1 MEGKGSFLVL
11 LVVVTV
17 LSICLAGVV
26 GYLLVFGVQRTGP
39 DGGAL
44 QAQTQNLKPQIDYK
58 KVKKFKPFE
67 KEPFTAVLKSAE
79 GGKTSHGVVL
89 RVELLIA
96 DAKAYEEISFREAE
110 IKDFFISYFMNKTYE
125 ETSNPDNWENMKAE
139 ILKGLNE
146 RFPPRKGEK
155 VNQKILEMS
164 FEEWIVQ

>member
-11 LVVVTV
+11 LAVVTV

-26 GYLLVFGVQRTGP
+26 GYLLIFGAQRTGP

-67 KEPFTAVLKSAE
+67 KEPLTVPLKSVE
-79 GGKTSHGVVL
+79 GEKVRHAVRL
-89 RVELLIA
+89 RVELLIV
-96 DAKAYEEISFREAE
+96 DTKAYEEISFREAE
-110 IKDFFISYFMNKTYE
+110 IKDLFISYFMNKTYE
-125 ETSNPDNWENMKAE
+125 ETNNPENWEKMKAE

-155 VNQKILEMS
+155 VTQKVLEMS
-164 FEEWIVQ
+164 FEEWFVQ